1 MDSKGSFRAA
11 KRHRILLVRMD
22 GHYSMY
28 DLSVV
33 AGLHAVL

>member
-1 MDSKGSFRAA
+1 MDSKGSFRAT

-28 DLSVV
+28 DLSAV
-33 AGLHAVL
+33 ADLRAVI